1 MEETMAD
8 TKERKSNKALLE
20 ELGVDVTPAKK
31 VTHTPKEERII
42 AGFEEIQRFVEE
54 HGHQPQHGEDKDIFE
69 RLYATRLD
77 RIRSLDECKNLVA
90 ALDHQGLLTAEHAIA
105 EPTKEYKSDAELLAE
120 LGVEAPKENDVT
132 FLKHVKPRAEIK
144 AAEEIATRTPCKD
157 FDKFKPLFDQVQDQL
172 TRGLLEAKILKNQKG
187 QATMAEINQGDWFIV
202 NGQKAYIAEIS
213 NERIHGF
220 DKNDYRLRVIFDNKT
235 ESDLL
240 LRSMQKALYVDD
252 ASRRIISLS
261 AGPLFD
267 SIAGEEDTASG
278 TIYVLRSK
286 SDHPTIAEN
295 RNLIH
300 KIGVTGSSVKTRIAN
315 AKLDPTYLMADV
327 EIVATYELYNISR
340 TKLENILHRFFDSAK
355 LDIQIND
362 RFGKPVIPREWFL
375 VPLFIVD
382 EVVEK
387 IKDGSISKYKY
398 DSQRVELVEV

>member
-1 MEETMAD
+1 MTD
-8 TKERKSNKALLE
+8 LKEKKSNKALLE
-20 ELGVDVTPAKK
+20 ELGVDIAPAKK
-31 VTHTPKEERII
+31 VAHSPKEERII
-42 AGFEEIQRFVEE
+42 AGFEEIQRFIEE

-77 RIRSLDECKNLVA
+77 RIRLQEECRNLVA
-90 ALDHQGLLTAEHAIA
+90 GLDHQSLLAAEHCIA
-105 EPTKEYKSDAELLAE
+105 EQPKEYKSDAELLAE

-132 FLKHVKPRAEIK
+132 FLKHVKPRAEVR
-144 AAEEIATRTPCKD
+144 AAEEIATRTPCAD
-157 FDKFKPLFDQVQDQL
+157 FDKFKPLFDQAQDHL

-187 QATMAEINQGDWFIV
+187 QSTMAEINERDWFIV

-213 NERIHGF
+213 KERIHGF

-252 ASRRIISLS
+252 ASRRIVSLS

-267 SIAGEEDTASG
+267 GNAEDEDTASG

-286 SDHPTIAEN
+286 SEHPTINEN

-300 KIGVTGSSVKTRIAN
+300 KIGVTGGSVKTRIAN

-327 EIVATYELYNISR
+327 EIVATYDLYNISR
-340 TKLENILHRFFDSAK
+340 IKLENILHRFFDNAK
-355 LDIQIND
+355 MEIQIND
-362 RFGKPVIPREWFL
+362 RFGNPVVPREWFL
-375 VPLFIVD
+375 VPLFVIND
-382 EVVEK
+382 AVEK
-387 IKDGSISKYKY
+387 IKDGTIGEYRY
-398 DSQRVELVEV
+398 DTESAALIKS

>member
-1 MEETMAD
+1 MA
-8 TKERKSNKALLE
+8 KSIFTQEDDDLLA
-20 ELGVDVTPAKK
+20 ELGVDVGAKK
-31 VTHTPKEERII
+31 KVAYTPRQERII

-54 HGHQPQHGEDKDIFE
+54 KGHPPRHGEDKDIFE

-77 RIRSLDECKNLVA
+77 QIQKQAECLELLQSLDY
-90 ALDHQGLLTAEHAIA
+90 QSLLSSDSKIA
-105 EPTKEYKSDAELLAE
+105 EPEPSYETDDELLAA
-120 LGVEAPKENDVT
+120 LGVEPPKEGDIT
-132 FLKHVKPRAEIK
+132 HLKHVKSQAEKK
-144 AAEEIATRTPCKD
+144 AAEEIASRSVCED
-157 FDKFKPLFDQVQDQL
+157 FEIFKPLFEQVQDQL

-202 NGQKAYIAEIS
+202 NGQKAYIAGIS
-213 NERIHGF
+213 KERIHGF
-220 DKNDYRLRVIFDNKT
+220 DKNDFRLRVIFDNKT

-300 KIGVTGSSVKTRIAN
+300 KIGVTGGSVKTRIAN
-315 AKLDPTYLMADV
+315 AKQDPTYLMADV

-375 VPLFIVD
+375 VPLFIID

-387 IKDGSISKYKY
+387 IKEGSLSQFQY
-398 DSQRVELVEV
+398 DQNEVKLITIK

>member
-1 MEETMAD
+1 MAD

-20 ELGVDVTPAKK
+20 ELGVDITPTKK
-31 VTHTPKEERII
+31 VTHTPKEERTI

-90 ALDHQGLLTAEHAIA
+90 ALDHQGLLAAEHTIA

-213 NERIHGF
+213 KERIHGF

-240 LRSMQKALYVDD
+240 FRSMQKALYVDD

-300 KIGVTGSSVKTRIAN
+300 KIGVTGGSVKTRIAN
-315 AKLDPTYLMADV
+315 AKQDPTYLMADV

-340 TKLENILHRFFDSAK
+340 TKLENILRRFFDSAK

>member
-1 MEETMAD
+1 MTD
-8 TKERKSNKALLE
+8 LKEKKSNKALLE
-20 ELGVDVTPAKK
+20 ELGVDITPAKK
-31 VTHTPKEERII
+31 LAHSPKEERII
-42 AGFEEIQRFVEE
+42 AGFEEIQRFIEE

-77 RIRSLDECKNLVA
+77 RIRSQEECRNLVA
-90 ALDHQGLLTAEHAIA
+90 DLDYQGLLAAEHCIA
-105 EPTKEYKSDAELLAE
+105 EPPKEYNSDVELLAE

-132 FLKHVKPRAEIK
+132 FLKHVKPRAEVR
-144 AAEEIATRTPCKD
+144 AAEEIATRTPCAD
-157 FDKFKPLFDQVQDQL
+157 FDKFKPLFDQVQDHL

-187 QATMAEINQGDWFIV
+187 QSTMAEINERDWFIV
-202 NGQKAYIAEIS
+202 NGQKAYIAGIS
-213 NERIHGF
+213 KERIHGF

-252 ASRRIISLS
+252 ASRRIVSLS

-267 SIAGEEDTASG
+267 GNAEDEDTASG

-286 SDHPTIAEN
+286 SEHPTIVEN

-300 KIGVTGSSVKTRIAN
+300 KIGVTGGSVKTRIAN

-327 EIVATYELYNISR
+327 ETVATYELYNISR
-340 TKLENILHRFFDSAK
+340 TKLENILHRFFESAK

-362 RFGKPVIPREWFL
+362 RFGNPVIPREWFL
-375 VPLFIVD
+375 VPLFVID

-387 IKDGSISKYKY
+387 IKDGTLIKYRY
-398 DSQRVELVEV
+398 DEQGVKLIPLV